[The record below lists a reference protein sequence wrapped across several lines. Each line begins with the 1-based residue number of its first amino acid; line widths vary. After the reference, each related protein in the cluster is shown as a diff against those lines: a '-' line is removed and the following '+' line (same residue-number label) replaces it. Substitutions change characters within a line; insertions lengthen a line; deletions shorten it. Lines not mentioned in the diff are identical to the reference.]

1 MQITFLGTSSMVP
14 TKERNVSGIF
24 LEYRGEGILLDC
36 GEGTQRQM
44 NMTGIKRTSV
54 KKVLLSHWHGDH
66 VSGLI
71 GLIQTLGNAEENAR
85 LMIFGPKGTKKRME
99 YMMNC
104 AAFENKVELVIEELD
119 PREGELLQ
127 FYETEEYLL
136 ECARLD
142 HSTPCIGF
150 AFTDKERLNIDT
162 EKQKKLKVRDG
173 PHLRRIKAGE
183 SIEFEGK
190 KISPEMIT
198 YKVPMKKLAYVAD
211 TSPCDGALLLA
222 NEADILIS
230 ECTYSEKL
238 GMKGEQYKHMSA
250 KDAALLANQAN
261 AKKLVLTHF
270 SQRYTNTQEIE
281 EDARNYF
288 DDVICAED
296 FMKFKM

>member
-99 YMMNC
+99 HMMNC

-119 PREGELLQ
+119 PREG
-127 FYETEEYLL
+127 
-136 ECARLD
+136 
-142 HSTPCIGF
+142 
-150 AFTDKERLNIDT
+150 
-162 EKQKKLKVRDG
+162 
-173 PHLRRIKAGE
+173 
-183 SIEFEGK
+183 
-190 KISPEMIT
+190 
-198 YKVPMKKLAYVAD
+198 
-211 TSPCDGALLLA
+211 
-222 NEADILIS
+222 
-230 ECTYSEKL
+230 
-238 GMKGEQYKHMSA
+238 
-250 KDAALLANQAN
+250 
-261 AKKLVLTHF
+261 
-270 SQRYTNTQEIE
+270 
-281 EDARNYF
+281 
-288 DDVICAED
+288 
-296 FMKFKM
+296 